1 VEAVVT
7 SARLPLRF
15 SITFACA
22 ALLAALATGPA
33 RSVTLEDATGRRV
46 NVQDTSRI
54 VSIGGAITEILYA
67 LGLEKKIVAIDTTSL
82 YPPEAAG
89 EKKSVGYMRQLSPEG
104 VLGLT
109 PTLIVTIEGAG
120 PKETMA
126 ILQSSGIPL
135 VVAPDHF
142 TGEGIVEK
150 IDLVAKATGTAARG
164 QCVIE
169 RVRTD
174 LSALGAIKGAIAKP
188 KRVLFVLSFVSGR
201 AMVAGRNTAAD
212 GIIRLAGATNAIAE
226 YEGYKPINDE
236 AVIVARPDVV
246 LVMERSSGQNLTSEA
261 VFTHPACGATPA
273 AAGKAFVS
281 MDGLYLLGFGPR
293 SARAAR
299 DLATSIYPEIK
310 SKPLPSEDKAAAA
323 DTCRAL

>member
-1 VEAVVT
+1 VK
-7 SARLPLRF
+7 SARLPPRF
-15 SITFACA
+15 PVTFACA
-22 ALLAALATGPA
+22 LFLVAIAIGTAPA
-33 RSVTLEDATGRRV
+33 VTLEDATGRRV

-54 VSIGGAITEILYA
+54 VSIGGAVTEILYA
-67 LGLEKKIVAIDTTSL
+67 LGLDKKIVAIDTTSL
-82 YPPEAAG
+82 YPPRAAG

-104 VLGLT
+104 VLGLA
-109 PTLIVTIEGAG
+109 PSLIVTIEGAG
-120 PKETMA
+120 PKETMT
-126 ILQSSGIPL
+126 ILQSAGISM

-150 IDLVAKATGTAARG
+150 IALIARATDSAARG
-164 QCVIE
+164 RCVIE
-169 RVRTD
+169 RVQAD
-174 LSALGAIKGAIAKP
+174 LTALGAMKRIIARP

-212 GIIRLAGATNAIAE
+212 GIIRLAGATNAITE

-236 AVIVARPDVV
+236 AVVAARPDVV

-261 VFTHPACGATPA
+261 VFTHPAFGATPA
-273 AAGKAFVS
+273 AANKAFVS

-299 DLATSIYPEIK
+299 DLAASIYPDLK
-310 SKPLPSEDKAAAA
+310 SKPLPSDDKAASA
-323 DTCRAL
+323 DACRSL